1 MYKKNKTA
9 FIGILLLAVISV
21 SANAQL
27 IEICGR
33 VTAFE
38 NVGLEGVEIIARKS
52 DSIVKTDSLG
62 YYCIQCEEKDN
73 IKFKAKGFYNERERI
88 RGKEDS
94 LNVNMVLKEGKRNR
108 EFATGLGY
116 IDESD
121 LAYSTNQMTDQDKD
135 FSNYSNIYD
144 LLQGEF
150 AGVDVYGN
158 QITIRGRSS
167 NAGISSEPLFV
178 VDGMYK
184 DDISSINPND
194 IASINVIKDGGTAMY
209 GSRGANGVIVIKTKR
224 GPGQ

>member
-9 FIGILLLAVISV
+9 FIGILLLLLIS
-21 SANAQL
+21 APAEAQL

-38 NVGLEGVEIIARKS
+38 NVGLEGVELNTRKS
-52 DSIVKTDSLG
+52 DKTVKTDSLG
-62 YYCIQCEEKDN
+62 YFCIQCEERDN
-73 IKFKAKGFYNERERI
+73 IKFKARGFYNERERI
-88 RGKEDS
+88 RGKQDS
-94 LNVNMVLKEGKRNR
+94 LIVNLVLKEGKRNR

-167 NAGISSEPLFV
+167 MGINSEPLFV
-178 VDGMYK
+178 VDGIYK
-184 DDISSINPND
+184 DDISYINPND

-209 GSRGANGVIVIKTKR
+209 GSRGANGVIVINTKR
-224 GPGQ
+224 GPSQ